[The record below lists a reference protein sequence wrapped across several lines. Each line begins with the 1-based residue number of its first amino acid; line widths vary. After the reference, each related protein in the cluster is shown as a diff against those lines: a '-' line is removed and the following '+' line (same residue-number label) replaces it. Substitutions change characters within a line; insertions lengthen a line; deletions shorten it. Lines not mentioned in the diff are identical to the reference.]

1 MRYCF
6 DCELASVINTK
17 NQHKNGKNNS
27 EKKEVVFCTK
37 NK

>member
-27 EKKEVVFCTK
+27 EKEVVFCTK